1 MKQEI
6 VIHAP
11 DGSTKKVT
19 LSGARLSLGRS
30 SENDLCYPDDVSL
43 SRRHLVLQREGD
55 AWFAE
60 DPGSKNG
67 TFVNGS
73 RIAARTRL
81 RQGDRLTAG
90 HLVLVFDDPGGGIA
104 PPVVF
109 YPGEG
114 EAPEGTV
121 MTDLAGI
128 LSRETTRPGVAAAAV
143 ATVAKGGGLEKRLE
157 VSQPAISVLVRA
169 GRELVG
175 HRPLSELFH
184 VILDLSIEAVGAER
198 GVVMTLE
205 EDGRLTV
212 QAVRGEGFRISAAV
226 RDRVLQEKAS
236 LLVRDTRLDE
246 AFKSRQSI
254 HDQQILTMMAVPLQ
268 TKDRVIG
275 LIHVD
280 SRFFVRRFT
289 PEDLDLLTV
298 LANVAAIR
306 IEQERLVQVE
316 QSEKVMERELQQA
329 AEIQRRLLSG
339 RIPDV
344 PGLELVGYNVPCRTV
359 GGDYY
364 EFFALP
370 DGKIAIVLA
379 DVAGKGMAAALVMS
393 SLQSR
398 VQVLIDEPSDLARLV
413 SRLDRLMS
421 TNLPDNRF
429 VTLFLCVLDPQTGE
443 IRYCNAGHNPP
454 LLVREGGKVERLECT
469 GTVLGILPEIGYEE
483 RAAAMRQGDVLALFS
498 DGITEAP
505 DPAGDEF
512 GEARLADLLKGKR
525 ADEATTILD
534 AVNDAVSVW
543 TAGAPPAD
551 DITLLVVRRSAG

>member
-11 DGSTKKVT
+11 DGSTKKVALDGT
-19 LSGARLSLGRS
+19 RLSLGRS
-30 SENDLCYPDDVSL
+30 SENDLSYPEDVSL

-73 RIAARTRL
+73 RISARTRL

-128 LSRETTRPGVAAAAV
+128 LSRETTRPGVAAAA
-143 ATVAKGGGLEKRLE
+143 ASAVAKSAPERRLE

-184 VILDLSIEAVGAER
+184 VILDLSMEAVGAER
-198 GVVMTLE
+198 GVVMTL

-226 RDRVLQEKAS
+226 RDRVLLEKAS

-246 AFKSRQSI
+246 AFRSRQSI

-316 QSEKVMERELQQA
+316 QSEKMMERELQQA
-329 AEIQRRLLSG
+329 AEIQRRLLSN
-339 RIPDV
+339 RIPAV

-364 EFFALP
+364 EFFSLP
-370 DGKIAIVLA
+370 DGRIAIVLA

-398 VQVLIDEPSDLARLV
+398 VQVLVEEPHDLARLV
-413 SRLDRLMS
+413 SRLDRHMS

-429 VTLFLCVLDPQTGE
+429 VTLFLCVLDPATGE

-454 LLVREGGKVERLECT
+454 LLVREGGKIDRLESS

-483 RAAAMRQGDVLALFS
+483 RVATMARGDVLALFS

-505 DPAGDEF
+505 GPQGDEF
-512 GEARLADLLKGKR
+512 GEARLADLLR
-525 ADEATTILD
+525 ARRTDEATTILD
-534 AVNDAVSVW
+534 AVNDAIAGW
-543 TAGAPPAD
+543 TAGAAPAD
-551 DITLLVVRRSAG
+551 DITLLVVRRTAE